1 MDAQPSPGMV
11 VNDPEGSPVEDIKFL
26 AAMPE
31 EEYKKYRGEWLAVA
45 SGEIVAHGRD
55 PRRTLTEG
63 CRAGKGMPLMK
74 YVYADCTE
82 APFPY
87 YDPGW

>member
-1 MDAQPSPGMV
+1 MDALPSPGMV

-26 AAMPE
+26 ASMPE